1 MIQEITVTDL
11 KKAIDNGEDFQLIDV
26 REAEEHNFSNIGG
39 EHIPMGEIIYEEDK
53 INKDKPVYIYCRSGN
68 RSMQVLM
75 QMATMYGFENLY
87 NVKGGVI
94 AWSQEVDASF
104 EVYGG

>member
-1 MIQEITVTDL
+1 MIQEITVTEL
-11 KKAIDNGEDFQLIDV
+11 KSKMDENADFQLIDV
-26 REAEEHNFSNIGG
+26 REAEENGFSNIGG
-39 EHIPMGEIIYEEDK
+39 EHIPMGEIIYAEDK
-53 INKDKPVYIYCRSGN
+53 ISKEKPVYIYCRSGN

-75 QMATMYGFENLY
+75 QLATMYGFDNLY

-94 AWSQEVDASF
+94 AWSQEVDSSF